1 MRSYDFRAVHYPV
14 RLYSGRDALANI
26 KAEVARN
33 RGKRAFILCGRT
45 VARSTALIDAIRA
58 RLSDAS
64 AGVYDELEKD
74 SPLAPVLAARDAAR
88 TAEADC
94 LIAVGGGSVIQA
106 ARVVAILLAEKGS
119 VHELCTQYPQD
130 APARSVKLLQPKVP
144 IVNVCTTPTS
154 AMNRA
159 GSGIK
164 DPGADHRL
172 EFFDPKTRPKAVYWD
187 ADALLTAP
195 AALARSSSLS
205 VYWRSLMNLGAV
217 DLNPLVE
224 GDRLQ
229 AFRLAA
235 RALPRVGDQAD
246 AAARIDM
253 CAAAFL
259 HNREQDD
266 GGNLVE
272 RHWVMRVVYA
282 FATAL
287 FNRYPQV
294 GQGEANA
301 ALTPQILRSLGP
313 RNPRE
318 MVRIAMALDAF
329 PAHAA
334 EADAP
339 ARAAD
344 ALTDYFAR
352 LGMPVRLRDL
362 DIPAAGLEAL
372 VEDSMKN
379 FNADPKR
386 EFLHHREELL
396 AALRACW

>member
-1 MRSYDFRAVHYPV
+1 MRAYDFRAVHYPV
-14 RLYSGRDALANI
+14 RIYSGQDALANI
-26 KAEVARN
+26 NAEVARN
-33 RGKRAFILCGRT
+33 RGTRAFIVCGRT
-45 VARSTALIDAIRA
+45 VARKTPLIERMRE
-58 RLSDAS
+58 RLGELC

-88 TAEADC
+88 AADAD
-94 LIAVGGGSVIQA
+94 LVIAVGGGSVIQA
-106 ARVVAILLAEKGS
+106 ARVVVILLAEDGD
-119 VHELCTQYPQD
+119 VHELCTQYPENG
-130 APARSVKLLQPKVP
+130 PARSVKLLRPKLP
-144 IVNVCTTPTS
+144 LVNVCTTPTS

-187 ADALLTAP
+187 AQALLTAP
-195 AALARSSSLS
+195 VALARSASLS

-217 DLNPLVE
+217 AMNPLVE

-229 AFRLAA
+229 AFRLAT
-235 RALPRVGDQAD
+235 RALPRVSDPDD

-259 HNREQDD
+259 HNRDQDD
-266 GGNLVE
+266 GGNVVE

-287 FNRYPQV
+287 FNRHPHI

-301 ALTPQILRSLGP
+301 ALTPHVLRKLGY
-313 RNPRE
+313 RNPAQ
-318 MVRIAMALDAF
+318 MVRIAQALDAF
-329 PAHAA
+329 PAGAR

-339 ARAAD
+339 AMAAD
-344 ALTDYFAR
+344 ALARYFAG
-352 LGMPVRLRDL
+352 LGMPARLREL
-362 DIPAAGLEAL
+362 EVPQEGLEAI
-372 VEDSMKN
+372 VVDSMKN

-386 EFLHHREELL
+386 EFLHHRDELL
-396 AALRACW
+396 DTLRDCW